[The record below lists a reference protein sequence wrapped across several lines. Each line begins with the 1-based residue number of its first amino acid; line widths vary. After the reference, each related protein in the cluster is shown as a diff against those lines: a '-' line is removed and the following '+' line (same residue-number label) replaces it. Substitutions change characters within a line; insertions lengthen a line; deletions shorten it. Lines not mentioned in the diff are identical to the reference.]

1 VTRHE
6 DVARAALSRV
16 YEPALVEALRPDS
29 PLPGYR
35 SADAIAIAVAVRE
48 ESASRGSTVVLG
60 DAEMM
65 SIHTVGDLMREI
77 DVLREGDTHE

>member
-1 VTRHE
+1 
-6 DVARAALSRV
+6 
-16 YEPALVEALRPDS
+16 
-29 PLPGYR
+29 
-35 SADAIAIAVAVRE
+35 
-48 ESASRGSTVVLG
+48 LG